1 FWETP
6 AASATSATVT
16 RSKPR
21 VAKSS
26 MALSA
31 IAWRVCRFFASRR
44 PTSRLYPEIYSCSKN
59 TVHVSLAPSLNDSS
73 SERSPNACSARAC
86 DRPPPLARHR
96 DLAGADAVRRLRR
109 RQGVEALV
117 PVVLDPGLLRIRGE
131 PAHAEA
137 VRHRHAPA
145 ERGRLPYGG

>member
-1 FWETP
+1 MTKNCHWTP
-6 AASATSATVT
+6 TSRLAAT
-16 RSKPR
+16 R
-21 VAKSS
+21 ASS
-26 MALSA
+26 SSTPSSSA
-31 IAWRVCRFFASRR
+31 ITWRVCSFFASRS
-44 PTSRLYPEIYSCSKN
+44 PTSRLYAEIYSCTKN

-137 VRHRHAPA
+137 GRHRHAPA
-145 ERGRLPYGG
+145 QRGRLPHFG